1 MHLGDNLGLVPDF
14 STLELKTDRLRLTPM
29 TEADAPALFEILSD
43 PVVTRYW
50 SSPPW
55 TDMSQALAMIERDQ
69 KATAAGEQI
78 RLGLHPTEDPTL
90 IGFCTLFA
98 FDFSNR
104 RAEVGYALARH
115 AWRQGFLQ
123 EALTALI
130 DYGFVQLDLNRI
142 EADTDPRNEASKRSL
157 EKLGFVNEGFLR
169 ERWHVNGEVCDTD
182 FYGLLRKDWR
192 LTKAAE

>member
-1 MHLGDNLGLVPDF
+1 
-14 STLELKTDRLRLTPM
+14 M

-43 PVVTRYW
+43 PVVARYW

-55 TDMSQALAMIERDQ
+55 TEMSQALAMIERDH
-69 KATAAGEQI
+69 KGAVAGEQI
-78 RLGLHPTEDPTL
+78 RFGLRQQAEGDL
-90 IGFCTLFA
+90 VGICSLFGI
-98 FDFSNR
+98 DFSNR

-123 EALTALI
+123 EALIALI
-130 DYGFVQLDLNRI
+130 GYGFDVLDLNRI

-157 EKLGFVNEGFLR
+157 ERLGFVKEGFLR

-192 LTKAAE
+192 LTQATE

>member
-55 TDMSQALAMIERDQ
+55 TDMSQALAMIERDR
-69 KATAAGEQI
+69 KGATAGEQI
-78 RLGLHPTEDPTL
+78 RFGLRRQVEGDL
-90 IGFCTLFA
+90 IGVCSLFA
-98 FDFSNR
+98 IDFSNR
-104 RAEVGYALARH
+104 RAEVGYALARR

-130 DYGFVQLDLNRI
+130 DYGFVHLNLNRI

-157 EKLGFVNEGFLR
+157 EKLGFVKEGFLR

-192 LTKAAE
+192 LTQPAE